1 MPIAKKTQRNERNKR
16 NNKYSNYFEPI
27 PEPERDCEK
36 EKEGGAA
43 PWDRPGL
50 MGLEKSRGGNCH
62 GPHTQRANAG
72 ADQSGAGVSE
82 RVHIETYFVGDKVI
96 INTARGERDTT
107 SHNDALSPD
116 LR

>member
-1 MPIAKKTQRNERNKR
+1 M
-16 NNKYSNYFEPI
+16 
-27 PEPERDCEK
+27 RDWEK
-36 EKEGGAA
+36 ERKGGAA

-50 MGLEKSRGGNCH
+50 MGLEKSRGGNRH